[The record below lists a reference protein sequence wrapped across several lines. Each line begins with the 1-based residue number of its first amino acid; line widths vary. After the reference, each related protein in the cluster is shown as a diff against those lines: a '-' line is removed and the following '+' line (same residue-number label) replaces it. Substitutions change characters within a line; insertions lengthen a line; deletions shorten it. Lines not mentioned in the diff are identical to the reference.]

1 LNVQVGV
8 LIAVTGVFCTIVG
21 LVIGF
26 LTFNRNR
33 DKDVRNDAS
42 ESAVIRTKLDSIG
55 LSVDSIRI
63 DLRASEQR
71 WNMLSETVIRVDES
85 TKQAHKRIDSM
96 MTKGEA

>member
-1 LNVQVGV
+1 LEIQVGV
-8 LIAVTGVFCTIVG
+8 LITVGGLLCTLTG
-21 LVIGF
+21 LAIGF

-85 TKQAHKRIDSM
+85 TKQAHKRIDALM
-96 MTKGEA
+96 NKGDA

>member
-1 LNVQVGV
+1 LNIQVGV
-8 LIAVTGVFCTIVG
+8 LIAVTGVLCTIVG

-85 TKQAHKRIDSM
+85 TKQAHKRIDALM
-96 MTKGEA
+96 NKGDA